1 MRIRGAPVRQKLGM
15 ILENKVVQ
23 KLKLEKNVFYKKWF
37 PKLIFLIFILFLSLL
52 ESRKGQRTTV
62 QDIEDV
68 LDGNLCRCTGY
79 RPIFDAFKSLANV
92 DNPIPDIEDMRKC
105 PINKNGSRGIGK
117 IKSSI
122 DGVDWY
128 MPTTVNDLMTV
139 LAQLAPETS
148 YRYSLI
154 KR

>member
-1 MRIRGAPVRQKLGM
+1 M
-15 ILENKVVQ
+15 
-23 KLKLEKNVFYKKWF
+23 FYF
-37 PKLIFLIFILFLSLL
+37 FSLL

-139 LAQLAPETS
+139 LAQLAPETT
-148 YRYSLI
+148 YRYSLKKMVDI
-154 KR
+154 IVVIE

>member
-1 MRIRGAPVRQKLGM
+1 
-15 ILENKVVQ
+15 
-23 KLKLEKNVFYKKWF
+23 
-37 PKLIFLIFILFLSLL
+37 LL

-62 QDIEDV
+62 KDIEDV

-139 LAQLAPETS
+139 LAQLAPETT
-148 YRYSLI
+148 YRYSLS

>member
-1 MRIRGAPVRQKLGM
+1 
-15 ILENKVVQ
+15 
-23 KLKLEKNVFYKKWF
+23 
-37 PKLIFLIFILFLSLL
+37 LL

-139 LAQLAPETS
+139 LAQLAPETT
-148 YRYSLI
+148 YRYSFSKYFFTFCLSI
-154 KR
+154 GLAKD

>member
-1 MRIRGAPVRQKLGM
+1 M
-15 ILENKVVQ
+15 
-23 KLKLEKNVFYKKWF
+23 
-37 PKLIFLIFILFLSLL
+37 
-52 ESRKGQRTTV
+52 
-62 QDIEDV
+62 
-68 LDGNLCRCTGY
+68 DGNLCRCTGY

-139 LAQLAPETS
+139 LAQLAPETT
-148 YRYSLI
+148 YRYIFIDTLTNFRLKCI
-154 KR
+154 KIMTSKSGFLSKLCYCDNITFYACKIIKGTSGFNLKKTNFFTRWRQHPKNN

>member
-1 MRIRGAPVRQKLGM
+1 MGFEFLTSKNFKIFFGKEDRYC
-15 ILENKVVQ
+15 ILQLCKST
-23 KLKLEKNVFYKKWF
+23 KS
-37 PKLIFLIFILFLSLL
+37 IFLNFNFLLFFLFFSLL

-128 MPTTVNDLMTV
+128 IPTTVNDLMTV
-139 LAQLAPETS
+139 LAQLAPETT